1 MNSDT
6 HSTTP
11 TANIADILHSHDHLT
26 PPEPATTTDS
36 LAQHEGRVT
45 NETLATVGP
54 VAAELAQEFSIESL
68 SAPAVK
74 EAQGQI
80 QTVALQMDGIRTQ
93 VGQIKDQLPG
103 LNQQTVALIE
113 GAEAMERMY
122 KQIDALAIMVE
133 SVAATVQDVNA
144 SMDQAE
150 RDLTSSALQPLQAV
164 LETLKMGP
172 KGFR

>member
-1 MNSDT
+1 MAEL
-6 HSTTP
+6 
-11 TANIADILHSHDHLT
+11 TAQERMA
-26 PPEPATTTDS
+26 ATT
-36 LAQHEGRVT
+36 VT
-45 NETLATVGP
+45 TIEKTSAKAMQQGNVTKETLTKVGP

-68 SAPAVK
+68 SAPAVM

-80 QTVALQMDGIRTQ
+80 QTVALQMDGVRTQ
-93 VGQIKDQLPG
+93 VGQIKDRLPG
-103 LNQQTVALIE
+103 LNRQTAELIE
-113 GAEAMERMY
+113 GAETLEKMY

-150 RDLTSSALQPLQAV
+150 RDLTSNALQPLQAV

>member
-11 TANIADILHSHDHLT
+11 TTNIADIVHTHDHLT
-26 PPEPATTTDS
+26 PPVPATTTES
-36 LAQHEGRVT
+36 LTQQEGRVT